1 MKELEKQYKAL
12 ANRRRL
18 AILKYLKTRKSASV
32 GEIAHYIKLSL
43 KATSK
48 HLAVLYAVDA
58 VEKEQKGL
66 SAIYSLTV
74 VQKPVIK
81 RALTFI

>member
-32 GEIAHYIKLSL
+32 GEIANYLKLTL

-48 HLAVLYAVDA
+48 HLAVLYAVD
-58 VEKEQKGL
+58 VLEREQKGL
-66 SAIYSLTV
+66 GVIYSLAV

-81 RALTFI
+81 HALSLI

>member
-18 AILKYLKTRKSASV
+18 AILKYLKRRKSASV
-32 GEIAHYIKLSL
+32 SEIANYIKLSL

-66 SAIYSLTV
+66 SAIYSLAV
-74 VQKPVIK
+74 VQKSVIK
-81 RALTFI
+81 HALTFI